1 MLKMSKVHNYKK
13 RKRYFTMLTRE
24 QKETMLNQILE
35 LMTAIAYDEPVESA
49 PVTEKKPEK
58 VKMLTVKEC
67 TELID
72 GLSEHTVRML
82 VAQNKIKYIR
92 TGEGVRGKIL
102 VNRDDL
108 LNYFRN

>member
-102 VNRDDL
+102 VNKADL
-108 LNYFRN
+108 LNYFQN